1 MQAQCTPYQIPTGIF
16 LQKKIIISKKKNK
29 YKYINNSL
37 AKAMEE

>member
-1 MQAQCTPYQIPTGIF
+1 MQAQCTPYQISTGIF
-16 LQKKIIISKKKNK
+16 YKKKIIISKKNE